1 MNSRPGEFAGRRQN
15 AVPAADAARPLTAKK
30 HLLFSIV

>member
-1 MNSRPGEFAGRRQN
+1 MNSRPGEFVGRRET
-15 AVPAADAARPLTAKK
+15 ADPAADATRPQTGKK